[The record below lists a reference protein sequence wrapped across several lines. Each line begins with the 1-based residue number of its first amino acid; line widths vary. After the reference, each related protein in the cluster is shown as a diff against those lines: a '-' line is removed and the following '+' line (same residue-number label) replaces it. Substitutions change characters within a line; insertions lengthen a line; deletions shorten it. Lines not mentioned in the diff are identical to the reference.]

1 LCRPSSFARKV
12 RVELERYF
20 GEEYGFFL
28 NLMGNLRKEILRLG
42 LSQEENKGIFEEL
55 VYSDLLPAIRQKEW
69 DLASQIIEKVL
80 GRPVSKNQ
88 ILDFLKAE

>member
-1 LCRPSSFARKV
+1 
-12 RVELERYF
+12 
-20 GEEYGFFL
+20 
-28 NLMGNLRKEILRLG
+28 MGNLRKQILCLG
-42 LSQEENKGIFEEL
+42 LSQEENKRAFEEL
-55 VYSDLLPAIRQKEW
+55 VYSDLLQAIRQKNW